1 MRHPRHPLRRAAA
14 TLVPAAVVLALAT
27 GCSGGAP
34 HAAPAGEPV
43 AAASPVVLPAPRS
56 APAPAAVLAQPVRE
70 GEVRVGQ
77 GPFTDRVRL
86 DRLTLT
92 DRQAVTGHLAITA
105 DVSDTLALE
114 LAVAYYDAAGRLVG
128 TGAFQYQEE
137 GEDAHG
143 TEHHDGPRAAGDG
156 IDFTV
161 SPGKLIGTPAGAVL
175 TVPVLVSE

>member
-1 MRHPRHPLRRAAA
+1 MAA
-14 TLVPAAVVLALAT
+14 LALVT
-27 GCSGGAP
+27 GCSGSAGRAG
-34 HAAPAGEPV
+34 PAGEPAV
-43 AAASPVVLPAPRS
+43 AASPVAAPAPRS
-56 APAPAAVLAQPVRE
+56 APAPAAVLAQPARQ
-70 GEVRVGQ
+70 GEVRVEQ
-77 GPFTDRVRL
+77 GPFTDRLRL

-92 DRQAVTGHLAITA
+92 DRQTVTGHATITA

-114 LAVAYYDAAGRLVG
+114 LAVAYYDASGHLVG

-143 TEHHDGPRAAGDG
+143 AEHHDGPRAAGDG

-161 SPGKLIGTPAGAVL
+161 SPGKLTGTPASAVL

>member
-1 MRHPRHPLRRAAA
+1 MRHPLRR
-14 TLVPAAVVLALAT
+14 TAAVLAPAVAVLALVT
-27 GCSGGAP
+27 GCSGGAG
-34 HAAPAGEPV
+34 HAGAAGEPA

-56 APAPAAVLAQPVRE
+56 APAPAAVLAQPLGQ
-70 GEVRVGQ
+70 GEVRVDQ
-77 GPFTDRVRL
+77 GPFTDRMRL

-92 DRQAVTGHLAITA
+92 DRQTVTGHATITA

-114 LAVAYYDAAGRLVG
+114 LSVAYYDASGHLVG

-143 TEHHDGPRAAGDG
+143 TERHDGPRAAGDG

-161 SPGKLIGTPAGAVL
+161 SPGKLTGTPAGAVL

>member
-1 MRHPRHPLRRAAA
+1 MRNPLRRAALA
-14 TLVPAAVVLALAT
+14 LVPAVAVLALAG

-34 HAAPAGEPV
+34 RTAPAGEPV

-56 APAPAAVLAQPVRE
+56 APAPAAVLAQPVRP
-70 GEVRVGQ
+70 GEVHVGE

-86 DRLTLT
+86 DGLRLT
-92 DRQAVTGHLAITA
+92 DRQTVTGHVAITA

-114 LAVAYYDAAGRLVG
+114 LAVAYYDASGHLVG

-143 TEHHDGPRAAGDG
+143 AEHHDGPRAAGDG

-161 SPGKLIGTPAGAVL
+161 SPGKLTGTPASAVL
-175 TVPVLVSE
+175 TIPVLVSE